1 MKKTIFLVFILMIF
15 VFNPLVLAEEE
26 VEITMAVG
34 TVGIEQELAQR
45 AAEIFEEENPGVKV
59 NIQAAPETSDERRS
73 VFLQHLDRESPDIDV
88 YQIDVI
94 WPGEFSHFLVDLN
107 EYGADDIADQH
118 FDAMIENNTIDGKL
132 VAIPWFT
139 DAGLLYY
146 RTDLLE
152 EYGFSAPPET
162 WDELEEMAEV
172 IQAGER
178 EDNPDFWG
186 YVWQGYDYEGLTC
199 NALEWIHSHAGGRII
214 NEDGEITVNN
224 EQAIKAVSRAADWIG
239 EISPPETTGLV
250 EESSRVIFEAGNAA
264 FLRNW
269 PYVYALASEEEKAVA
284 GKFDLAPLPASDE
297 GESSAALGGW
307 NLAVSRF
314 SENKELAAELALFMA
329 SPRIQKMRAVEGAFN
344 PTIEELYEDEEVLAA
359 NPFFEDLYEVF
370 ENAVPRPSSQT
381 GELYN
386 EVSSFIS
393 ENIYLALNGDIGA
406 RTSLEYLE
414 IDLEDLLGFET
425 RAIE

>member
-1 MKKTIFLVFILMIF
+1 MKKTLFIFFILMIF
-15 VFNPLVLAEEE
+15 ALNPLVLAEE

-34 TVGIEQELAQR
+34 TVGIEQELAER
-45 AAEIFEEENPGVKV
+45 AAEIFEEENPGVTV

-73 VFLQHLDRESPDIDV
+73 VFLQHLDRESPEIDV

-94 WPGEFSHFLVDLN
+94 WPGEFSHYLVDLN
-107 EYGADDIADQH
+107 EYGAEEIADQH
-118 FDAMIENNTIDGKL
+118 FAAMIENNTIDGEL
-132 VAIPWFT
+132 AAIPWFT

-152 EYGFSAPPET
+152 EYGFDGPPQT
-162 WDELEEMAEV
+162 WDELEEMAAV

-199 NALEWIHSHAGGRII
+199 NALEWIHSHGGGRII
-214 NEDGEITVNN
+214 SEEGEITVNN
-224 EQAIKAVSRAADWIG
+224 EQAVEAVNRAGNWIG

-250 EESSRVIFEAGNAA
+250 EESSRIIFEAGNAA

-269 PYVYALASEEEKAVA
+269 PYVYALASEEGKAVA
-284 GKFDLAPLPASDE
+284 GKFDLAPLPAGE
-297 GESSAALGGW
+297 QGESSAALGGW

-329 SPRIQKMRAVEGAFN
+329 GPRIQKMRAVEGAFN

-386 EVSSFIS
+386 EASSFIS
-393 ENIYLALNGDIGA
+393 ENIYFVLTGDLGA
-406 RTSLEYLE
+406 STALEYLE
-414 IDLEDLLGFET
+414 MDLEDLLGFET
-425 RAIE
+425 GELE

>member
-1 MKKTIFLVFILMIF
+1 MKKTLFIFFILMIF
-15 VFNPLVLAEEE
+15 ALNPLVLAEE

-34 TVGIEQELAQR
+34 TVGIEQELAER
-45 AAEIFEEENPGVKV
+45 AAEIFEEENPGVTV

-73 VFLQHLDRESPDIDV
+73 VFLQHLDRESPEIDV

-94 WPGEFSHFLVDLN
+94 WPGEFSHYLVDLN
-107 EYGADDIADQH
+107 EYGAEEIADQH
-118 FDAMIENNTIDGKL
+118 FAAMIENNTIDGEL
-132 VAIPWFT
+132 AAIPWFT

-152 EYGFSAPPET
+152 EYGFDGPPQT
-162 WDELEEMAEV
+162 WDELEEMAAV

-199 NALEWIHSHAGGRII
+199 NALEWIHSHGGGRII
-214 NEDGEITVNN
+214 SEEGEITVNN
-224 EQAIKAVSRAADWIG
+224 EQAVEAVNRAGNWIG

-250 EESSRVIFEAGNAA
+250 EESSRIIFEAGNAA

-269 PYVYALASEEEKAVA
+269 PYVYALASEEGKAVA
-284 GKFDLAPLPASDE
+284 GKFDLAPLPAGE
-297 GESSAALGGW
+297 QGESSAALGGW

-329 SPRIQKMRAVEGAFN
+329 GPRIQKMRAVEGAFN

-386 EVSSFIS
+386 EVSSLIS
-393 ENIYLALNGDIGA
+393 ENIYFVLTGDLGA
-406 RTSLEYLE
+406 STALEYLE
-414 IDLEDLLGFET
+414 MDLEDLLGFET
-425 RAIE
+425 GELE